1 MDLLELGANH
11 EMVVRYH
18 EPPGEDVARRNRQV
32 FVEALDA
39 LVAGDAD
46 AFWSIFD
53 PDVVF
58 HEAACLP
65 YGGSH
70 RGIEATKRAFGH
82 MVQTYSSMH
91 ADLEAVLASR
101 DIVMLYQT
109 IAFRVRENGNDGTL
123 PVAEMYRFRD
133 GKVVEWRALYFDADL
148 VARAIKGDS

>member
-1 MDLLELGANH
+1 MDLLDLGANH

-18 EPPGEDVARRNRQV
+18 EPPGDDVAKRNRQV

-70 RGIEATKRAFGH
+70 HGVEATKRAFGH
-82 MVQTYSSMH
+82 MVQTYSSMY

-109 IAFRVRENGNDGTL
+109 IKFRVRENGNEGTL
-123 PVAEMYRFRD
+123 PVSEMYRFRD

-148 VARAIKGDS
+148 VARAIRGN